1 VKPNFKIIKA
11 KRILLS
17 PLNWGIGHAARLVPI
32 ANYLHQQGAEV
43 FICASG
49 AALNLLQLECTY
61 ATFVKDIPFEITYGK
76 SYYSQILKLTLQLPK
91 MFAQV
96 YREHQLL
103 KKLVV
108 KYNIEFVIS
117 DNRYG
122 FYHFNIPCVFITHQI
137 NIKVPFGASLV
148 NLLNHYFIK
157 KFDACW
163 VPDFEQAN
171 QSLAGELSSNHQLQN
186 VNYIGTLSRGSKAN
200 TVTDKNAP
208 ILYLLSGVEPQRS
221 LFEKI
226 ILQYHSQHPHKAIL
240 IRGSTTCKEIIQPKH
255 NLVVY
260 NVCDAKQLQ
269 SIVSECRYVVCRSG
283 YSSIMDLVHWQKN
296 AVLVPTPGQNEQ
308 EYLAHYLSQKQWFY
322 CINQNNFL
330 QFNEAVIE
338 KFECPEKIKHTVNFE
353 ALINRFF

>member
-1 VKPNFKIIKA
+1 MKPNFKIIKT

-49 AALNLLQLECTY
+49 AALNLMQLECNY
-61 ATFVKDIPFEITYGK
+61 AIFLDDFPFEITYGK
-76 SYYSQILKLTLQLPK
+76 SNSSQILKLIQQLPK
-91 MFAQV
+91 MCVQV

-103 KKLVV
+103 KKLVA
-108 KYNIEFVIS
+108 KYNFDLVIS

-122 FYHFNIPCVFITHQI
+122 FYHHKIPSVFITHQI

-163 VPDFEQAN
+163 VPDFEQDEK
-171 QSLAGELSSNHQLQN
+171 SLAGELSRNHQLQN
-186 VNYIGTLSRGSKAN
+186 INYIGPLSRASKAN

-208 ILYLLSGVEPQRS
+208 ILFLLSGVEPQRS
-221 LFEKI
+221 LFEKL
-226 ILQYHSQHPHKAIL
+226 ILQHHSQHQYKAIL
-240 IRGSTTCKEIIQPKH
+240 IRGTTNSKEIIHPKN
-255 NLVVY
+255 NLIVY
-260 NVCDAKQLQ
+260 DICDARQLQ
-269 SIVSECRYVVCRSG
+269 SLVSASKYVVCRSG
-283 YSSIMDLVHWQKN
+283 YSSVMDLVHWQKN

-322 CINQNNFL
+322 SITQSDFL
-330 QFNEAVIE
+330 QFNEAAM
-338 KFECPEKIKHTVNFE
+338 KSFEYPENIQNPSHFE
-353 ALINRFF
+353 ALINQYV

>member
-1 VKPNFKIIKA
+1 M
-11 KRILLS
+11 
-17 PLNWGIGHAARLVPI
+17 PI

-49 AALNLLQLECTY
+49 AALSFLQLECTY
-61 ATFVKDIPFEITYGK
+61 ATFVNDVPFEITYGK
-76 SYYSQILKLTLQLPK
+76 SNYSQILKLTLQLPK

-122 FYHFNIPCVFITHQI
+122 LYHHKIPCVFITHQI
-137 NIKVPFGASLV
+137 NIKVPFAAFIV

-163 VPDFEQAN
+163 VPDFEQADL
-171 QSLAGELSSNHQLQN
+171 SLAGELSSNHHLQN
-186 VNYIGTLSRGSKAN
+186 VNYIGTLSRGSKTN
-200 TVTDKNAP
+200 IVTDKNAP
-208 ILYLLSGVEPQRS
+208 VLYLLSGVEPQRS
-221 LFEKI
+221 IFEKI
-226 ILQYHSQHPHKAIL
+226 ILEYHSQYPHSAIL
-240 IRGSTTCKEIIQPKH
+240 IRGTTTSKEIIQQKH
-255 NLVVY
+255 NLIVY
-260 NVCDAKQLQ
+260 TICDAKQLQ
-269 SIVSECRYVVCRSG
+269 SLVAECKYVVCRSG

-330 QFNEAVIE
+330 QFNDAAIE
-338 KFECPEKIKHTVNFE
+338 NFKCPANIKHTGNFE
-353 ALINRFF
+353 SLINRFF

>member
-1 VKPNFKIIKA
+1 MKPNFKIIKA

-49 AALNLLQLECTY
+49 AALSLLQLECTY
-61 ATFVKDIPFEITYGK
+61 ATFVNDVPFEITYGK
-76 SYYSQILKLTLQLPK
+76 SNYSQILKLTLQLPK

-96 YREHQLL
+96 YREQQLL

-122 FYHFNIPCVFITHQI
+122 LYHHKIPCVFITHQI
-137 NIKVPFGASLV
+137 NIKVPFAAFIV

-163 VPDFEQAN
+163 VPDFEQADL
-171 QSLAGELSSNHQLQN
+171 SLAGELSSNHHLQN
-186 VNYIGTLSRGSKAN
+186 VNYIGTLSRGSKTN
-200 TVTDKNAP
+200 IVTDKNAP

-226 ILQYHSQHPHKAIL
+226 ILEYHSQHPHSAIL
-240 IRGSTTCKEIIQPKH
+240 IRGTTTCKEIIQQNH
-255 NLVVY
+255 NLIVY
-260 NVCDAKQLQ
+260 TICDAKQLQ
-269 SIVSECRYVVCRSG
+269 SLVAECKYVVCRSG

-330 QFNEAVIE
+330 QFNDAAIE
-338 KFECPEKIKHTVNFE
+338 NFKCPANIKHTGNFE
-353 ALINRFF
+353 SLINRFF